1 LDNKMAKEFKKLI
14 GNRIYVEMPKK
25 EESKLIVDENT
36 KEALQKEMLKKMSK
50 LTVYAVGDLV
60 TNVAEGD
67 TILIDPSALSKAPLI
82 PLSDDKD
89 VLLISPFDV
98 IHVW

>member
-1 LDNKMAKEFKKLI
+1 MAKEFKKLI
-14 GNRIYVEMPKK
+14 GNRIYVELPKK

-50 LTVYAVGDLV
+50 LKVYAVGDLV
-60 TNVAEGD
+60 TNVIEGD
-67 TILIDPSALSKAPLI
+67 MILVDPSSLSKAPLI

>member
-1 LDNKMAKEFKKLI
+1 MEFKKLL
-14 GNRIYVEMPKK
+14 GNRIYVELPKQ

-60 TNVAEGD
+60 LSLVAGD
-67 TILIDPSALSKAPLI
+67 VILVDPSALSKALII
-82 PLSDDKD
+82 PLSEEKD